1 LRQTPL
7 RVFAALIAFG
17 TMLGGCAG
25 LDASRGRPPAID
37 IAILT
42 VLEPEYAAAAA
53 RVQESSPVEGRE
65 AQRYR
70 FLRGQ
75 IESEVYERPY
85 RVVVG
90 MTGDKGEVAGA
101 LATRATIARWNP
113 RYVLLVGFAGGVGGS
128 ASVGDVVLPDPI
140 WAYER
145 GHLAAGFTPE
155 MGSQYG
161 ADPVLLR
168 AAREV
173 RSEWT
178 DRIRAQAPGPTPPSR
193 VLVGPVA
200 SGNKVI
206 ESKGSVLYSALVR
219 AEPGVIAVEM
229 EGAGAAAAVVDA
241 TDEGYEVGFMMVRA
255 VSDVIRV
262 RPEGDELEGAPYVDP
277 ERERWRDYAADVAAA
292 FAEALIRDHWP
303 VPPR

>member
-1 LRQTPL
+1 MRQTPL
-7 RVFAALIAFG
+7 RVFATLIAVA
-17 TMLGGCAG
+17 TVLGGCAG
-25 LDASRGRPPAID
+25 LDASPGRPPAID

-53 RVQESSPVEGRE
+53 RVEESSPVEGRE

-75 IESEVYERPY
+75 IESEVHERPY
-85 RVVVG
+85 QVVVG

-113 RYVLLVGFAGGVGGS
+113 RYLLLVGIAGGVGGS
-128 ASVGDVVLPDPI
+128 ASVGDVVLAAPI

-145 GHLAAGFTPE
+145 GHLAAGFTPKKRP
-155 MGSQYG
+155 QYPPDR
-161 ADPVLLR
+161 ALLR

-173 RSEWT
+173 GSQWT
-178 DRIRAQAPGPTPPSR
+178 DRIRAEAPRPAPSPR
-193 VLVGPVA
+193 VLVGLVA

-206 ESKGSVLYSALVR
+206 ESKGSVLYSDLLQAQ
-219 AEPGVIAVEM
+219 PGTIAFEM
-229 EGAGAAAAVVDA
+229 EGVGAAAAVVDA
-241 TDEGYEVGFMMVRA
+241 TDEGYDVGFMMVRA
-255 VSDVIRV
+255 VSDVIRAS
-262 RPEGDELEGAPYVDP
+262 PEGEVVEGTPYVDP
-277 ERERWRDYAADVAAA
+277 ERERWRDYASDVAAA